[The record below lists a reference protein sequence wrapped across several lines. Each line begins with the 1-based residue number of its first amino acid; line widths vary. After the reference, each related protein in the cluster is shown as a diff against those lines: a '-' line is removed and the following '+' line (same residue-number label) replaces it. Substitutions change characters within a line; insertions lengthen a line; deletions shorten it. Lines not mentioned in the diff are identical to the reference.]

1 MLPTPPASPT
11 LNGYCAPE
19 DRLGQILAGRLQL
32 TGILGV
38 GAYGVVYTAVDIQT
52 NTPYA
57 VKALNKIGLEPR
69 QRKFQ
74 QREIQLHHQASAHP
88 NVVSLVKIMDSAD
101 CTYVVI
107 EYCPEGDLF
116 SNITERGKY
125 VGNDA
130 LAKRAFLQILDAVEY
145 CHSVGIYH
153 RDLKPENVLVTD
165 QGMTCKLA
173 DFGLATSDHITSDF
187 GCGSTF
193 YMSPECQTAAPKPYS
208 CYASAP
214 NDVWSLGVILVNLTC
229 GRNPWKRASF
239 EDSTFRAY
247 MKDPKFLRSIL
258 PLSPEL
264 DSILKRVFEFNPA
277 KRITIPELRDLIIRC
292 PRFTTTKSAAPTP
305 LPSPPFNPVDYSR
318 DVAFNGCYQP
328 APIPNVVPLPAPV
341 YSTPELDLPY
351 PQHSISTGSSDS
363 DNDSVFSSCSSASSV
378 SSASSFTHVSPPPA
392 NKLAPR
398 VIPQTYVSPQPV
410 ANTWFHPFIQAA
422 NLVKHVSFQPPM
434 MAGPVHVY

>member
-11 LNGYCAPE
+11 LNGFCAPE

-88 NVVSLVKIMDSAD
+88 NVVSLVKIMDAPD

-116 SNITERGKY
+116 SNITEQGKY

-145 CHSVGIYH
+145 CHSIGIYH
-153 RDLKPENVLVTD
+153 RDLKPENILVKD
-165 QGMTCKLA
+165 NGMTCKLA
-173 DFGLATSDHITSDF
+173 DFGLATNDHITSDF

-193 YMSPECQTAAPKPYS
+193 YMSPECQTSAPKAYS

-258 PLSPEL
+258 PVSPEL
-264 DSILKRVFEFNPA
+264 DSIMKRIFEYNPA
-277 KRITIPELRDLIIRC
+277 KRITIPELRDLITRC
-292 PRFTTTKSAAPTP
+292 PRFSATKSAAATP
-305 LPSPPFNPVDYSR
+305 LSSPPFSPVDYAQEGSFYQQQTIPS
-318 DVAFNGCYQP
+318 VA
-328 APIPNVVPLPAPV
+328 PLPGPV
-341 YSTPELDLPY
+341 YSPTY
-351 PQHSISTGSSDS
+351 PQYSTSSGSSNS
-363 DNDSVFSSCSSASSV
+363 DNGSVFSACSSASST
-378 SSASSFTHVSPPPA
+378 SSNGSFAHVAPPA
-392 NKLAPR
+392 QKFSSRAA
-398 VIPQTYVSPQPV
+398 QTYVSPPT
-410 ANTWFHPFIQAA
+410 NTWFHPFIQAA

-434 MAGPVHVY
+434 MAPVHVY